1 MSKDT
6 KAPSRSA
13 DQFVVRLPDG
23 MREHIAEQ
31 ARKNNRSM
39 NAEIVARLEFSLDPN
54 NDPER
59 IAALDQVAEYTKRVL
74 EATDGEIAAMRRL
87 VDAQEAMLSVTGGYL
102 KAMAERVPQSENEV
116 SNELVALMA
125 NLGSALAEYEIEDA
139 IAAVRRMSE
148 LGTTLGILEKD
159 PETGKY
165 RRTALGEKVHDTP
178 RTLKRSEDQEKSAA
192 PPKRRMN
199 TRRRPS
205 E

>member
-23 MREHIAEQ
+23 MREQIAEE

-102 KAMAERVPQSENEV
+102 KAMAERVPRSENEV

-125 NLGSALAEYEIEDA
+125 SLGSALAEYEIEDA
-139 IAAVRRMSE
+139 IGAVRRMSE
-148 LGTTLGILEKD
+148 LGTTMGILEKD

-165 RRTALGEKVHDTP
+165 KRTALGEQLYEAP
-178 RTLKRSEDQEKSAA
+178 RKPKRSAAQEQPTE
-192 PPKRRMN
+192 PPKRRLK
-199 TRRRPS
+199 TRRRTP

>member
-23 MREHIAEQ
+23 MREQIAEE

-74 EATDGEIAAMRRL
+74 DATDGEIAAMRRL

-125 NLGSALAEYEIEDA
+125 SLGSALAEHEIDDA
-139 IAAVRRMSE
+139 IGAVRRMSE
-148 LGTTLGILEKD
+148 LGTTMGILEKD

-165 RRTALGEKVHDTP
+165 KRTALGEKIHHAP
-178 RTLKRSEDQEKSAA
+178 RTLNPSEDQEKSAA

>member
-23 MREHIAEQ
+23 MREQIAEE

-74 EATDGEIAAMRRL
+74 DATDGEIAAMRRL

-116 SNELVALMA
+116 SNELVALMES
-125 NLGSALAEYEIEDA
+125 LGSALAEHEIDDA
-139 IAAVRRMSE
+139 IGAVRRMSE
-148 LGTTLGILEKD
+148 LGTTMGILEKD

-165 RRTALGEKVHDTP
+165 KRTALGEKIHDAP
-178 RTLKRSEDQEKSAA
+178 RTLNPSEDQEKSAA